1 METTKEARTLVK
13 SEKVNL
19 TKDVQGAGLLQ
30 IDLGWDAAEQVNG
43 KDFDP
48 DASLVMVHED
58 GTVTVDTDLLF
69 YNQNRQTDSSGKPM
83 QDAAGNPLWKDTSK
97 PYPFILSGA
106 IASILGDN
114 RTGGADETTV
124 GDAKERITIDFSKIP
139 ATVKY
144 LVPFVT
150 IYDAKARGQH
160 FGDMKNAFVR
170 ISDTNNAFTPV
181 KSDLSED
188 YSAYEAMIPGYI
200 YKHTDGEW
208 KFTKE
213 DIGVNETA
221 ASLGEV
227 PDVINMANNI
237 VKLAKLA
244 IAAHA

>member
-1 METTKEARTLVK
+1 METTKEPRQLVNN
-13 SEKVNL
+13 EKVAL

-30 IDLGWDAAEQVNG
+30 IDLGWDEGENM
-43 KDFDP
+43 DP

-69 YNQNRQTDSSGKPM
+69 YNQNRKMEGGRPVELDGKPVWNN
-83 QDAAGNPLWKDTSK
+83 AAK
-97 PYPFILSGA
+97 PYPFILDGA

-114 RTGGADETTV
+114 RDGAATDATV

-144 LVPFVT
+144 LVPFIT
-150 IYDAKARGQH
+150 LYEAKTRKQH
-160 FGDMKNAFVR
+160 FGDLKNAFVR
-170 ISDTNNAFTPV
+170 ISDTNNAIDPI

-200 YKHTDGEW
+200 YKVEGEW
-208 KFTKE
+208 KFVKE

-227 PDVINMANNI
+227 PNVINMANNI
-237 VKLAKLA
+237 VKLAKLKIGA
-244 IAAHA
+244 TA